1 MRKFAPLIAAS
12 FLGLPIIPSISYAAS
27 CLPKIV
33 CTYVDPA
40 HGLDHPHIAQGCVKP
55 ACNNPVEV
63 AQYYPAQP
71 QYQPPA
77 FFQGSSGPVVVPPT
91 VINPPG
97 PRECRKR
104 RVSFLLIFERES
116 ADC

>member
-1 MRKFAPLIAAS
+1 MKNFASLLALPAMLPLVLVGNAHACLRSVICAS
-12 FLGLPIIPSISYAAS
+12 GQTNYFEM
-27 CLPKIV
+27 
-33 CTYVDPA
+33 
-40 HGLDHPHIAQGCVKP
+40 AQRQQKQ
-55 ACNNPVEV
+55 AEL
-63 AQYYPAQP
+63 AQYYPQPQP
-71 QYQPPA
+71 QYHGPS

-104 RVSFLLIFERES
+104 RVSFLLVFERET

>member
-1 MRKFAPLIAAS
+1 MKNFVKLLAVP
-12 FLGLPIIPSISYAAS
+12 FLAVPVIPSASHACISSVICATGQTNYAS
-27 CLPKIV
+27 MFGVQRSPN
-33 CTYVDPA
+33 T
-40 HGLDHPHIAQGCVKP
+40 
-55 ACNNPVEV
+55 VEV
-63 AQYYPAQP
+63 AQYYPQQP
-71 QYQPPA
+71 MYQPPA

-104 RVSFLLIFERES
+104 RTSFLLIFERET

>member
-1 MRKFAPLIAAS
+1 MRKLVPLLSAATLS
-12 FLGLPIIPSISYAAS
+12 IPVMPMASHACISSIICATGQTNYAS
-27 CLPKIV
+27 MFGV
-33 CTYVDPA
+33 RRD
-40 HGLDHPHIAQGCVKP
+40 
-55 ACNNPVEV
+55 NPVEL
-63 AQYYPAQP
+63 AQYYPQQP

>member
-1 MRKFAPLIAAS
+1 MKNFVKLLAVP
-12 FLGLPIIPSISYAAS
+12 FLAIPVIPSTSYACITSVICATGQTNYA
-27 CLPKIV
+27 LMQQRQR
-33 CTYVDPA
+33 D
-40 HGLDHPHIAQGCVKP
+40 
-55 ACNNPVEV
+55 VEV
-63 AQYYPAQP
+63 AQYYPQQP
-71 QYQPPA
+71 MYQPPS

-104 RVSFLLIFERES
+104 RTSFLLIFERET

>member
-1 MRKFAPLIAAS
+1 MKKFASLLALPAMLPLVLTGDAHA
-12 FLGLPIIPSISYAAS
+12 
-27 CLPKIV
+27 CLRSVICATGKPN
-33 CTYVDPA
+33 YYEM
-40 HGLDHPHIAQGCVKP
+40 AQGQVQT
-55 ACNNPVEV
+55 
-63 AQYYPAQP
+63 AQYYPQPQP
-71 QYQPPA
+71 QYHGPS

-104 RVSFLLIFERES
+104 RVSFLLIFERET